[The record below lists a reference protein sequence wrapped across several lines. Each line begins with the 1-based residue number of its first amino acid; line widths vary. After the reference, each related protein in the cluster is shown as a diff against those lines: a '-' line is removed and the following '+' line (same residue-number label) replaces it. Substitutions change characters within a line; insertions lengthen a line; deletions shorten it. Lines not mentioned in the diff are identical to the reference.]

1 MHVGT
6 AVIFQNYGAA
16 LSDRD
21 VYRDNL
27 RLADMAE
34 PLGFES
40 IWTAEHH
47 FTDYTMCPNPAQFLT
62 YMAGRTKTVRLG
74 TMVMVLPWH
83 HPVRVAEELSVLDH
97 VSDGRAILGIGRG
110 IGKVEFDRF
119 QVDMNESR
127 ERFVEMAKA
136 ITAGLEGGVIE
147 YDGQF
152 IRQIASPIR
161 PAPFRSFKGRT
172 YASAVSPESMN
183 IMAEL
188 GVGILIIPQKAWDDT
203 VADIKKYNTV
213 YEAVNKRAAPPPI
226 SAGWV
231 FCDPDPVRAREMAQ
245 QHIGDY
251 YESVLAHYD
260 FGEHMKTTKGY
271 EYYGKFHDTIKKR
284 GEKKMIDFFVDLH
297 VWGTPK
303 QCIDKIV
310 DLHHKVGNSGFLGV
324 FGYANMPAQEAE
336 RNMRLFASDVMPILK
351 GLEGESR
358 IDRSSDAL
366 LGQGGVKKIQ
376 PIRADRK
383 SEVSHDTRQH
393 SRGCCC

>member
-6 AVIFQNYGAA
+6 SVIFQNPGQR
-16 LSDRD
+16 LTDRE
-21 VYRDNL
+21 VYEGNV
-27 RLADMAE
+27 RLADLAE

-62 YMAGRTKTVRLG
+62 YMAGRTRTARLG

-97 VSDGRAILGIGRG
+97 LSGGRAILGIGRG

-127 ERFVEMAKA
+127 ERFIEIATCVIE
-136 ITAGLEGGVIE
+136 GLETGVLE
-147 YDGQF
+147 HDGKY
-152 IRQIASPIR
+152 IKQIPSPIR
-161 PAPFRSFKGRT
+161 PLPLRSFKGRT
-172 YASAVSPESMN
+172 YASAVSPESMR

-188 GVGILIIPQKAWDDT
+188 GLGILIIPQKSWDDT
-203 VADIKKYNTV
+203 VADVASYSAIF
-213 YEAVNKRAAPPPI
+213 EDVNGCRAPAPI

-231 FCDPDPVRAREMAQ
+231 FCDEDPVRARELAQ
-245 QHIGDY
+245 KYIGDY

-260 FGEHMKTTKGY
+260 FGAHMKTISGY

-284 GEKKMIDFFVDLH
+284 GEQKMIDFFVDLH

-303 QCIDKIV
+303 QCLDKIV
-310 DLHHKVGNSGFLGV
+310 HLHEKVNNSGFLGI
-324 FGYANMPAQEAE
+324 FGYADMSFAEAE
-336 RNMRLFASDVMPILK
+336 RNMKLFAAEVMPSLK
-351 GLEGESR
+351 R
-358 IDRSSDAL
+358 IGDAR
-366 LGQGGVKKIQ
+366 GIDAA
-376 PIRADRK
+376 PA
-383 SEVSHDTRQH
+383 QH
-393 SRGCCC
+393 LPGRLAVA